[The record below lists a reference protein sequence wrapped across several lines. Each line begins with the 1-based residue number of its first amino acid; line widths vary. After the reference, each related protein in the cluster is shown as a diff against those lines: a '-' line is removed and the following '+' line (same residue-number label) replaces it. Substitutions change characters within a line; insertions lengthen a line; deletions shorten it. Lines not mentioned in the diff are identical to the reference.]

1 MAENVIKSRG
11 FFIVMFIFCM
21 YHLEQRQHRACLS
34 QAEDKL
40 GVWKE
45 PIYLIHSF
53 MCSLMFI
60 YMHAA
65 LNCIFIFYC
74 AQ

>member
-1 MAENVIKSRG
+1 MAENVIKSSE
-11 FFIVMFIFCM
+11 FFYCYVYFFM
-21 YHLEQRQHRACLS
+21 YLLEQRQHRACLS
-34 QAEDKL
+34 QTEDKL
-40 GVWKE
+40 DVWKE

-60 YMHAA
+60 YMHTS

-74 AQ
+74 VQ